1 MCPMCDGT
9 MGVWGWV
16 MMLVMALFWIAV
28 LGGLGWLVYRLVN
41 RRRESEIRSTPRD
54 AADILRERYARG
66 DIDRATFERMSE
78 DLDRGDPL

>member
-1 MCPMCDGT
+1 M

-16 MMLVMALFWIAV
+16 MMLLMALFWIAV

-41 RRRESEIRSTPRD
+41 RRRESEVETAPRD

-66 DIDRATFERMSE
+66 DIDRATFEGMRD
-78 DLDRGDPL
+78 DLNRGGP